1 MTSLTRILPKGL
13 PPTFA
18 ALALLSMA
26 IGGVVLIAALTL
38 LAVPLVIV
46 LGLVVA
52 SIAGV
57 LLGGWALIEAMAALE
72 RWMERDTRFQR

>member
-1 MTSLTRILPKGL
+1 
-13 PPTFA
+13 
-18 ALALLSMA
+18 MA

-38 LAVPLVIV
+38 LAVPLVIF

-52 SIAGV
+52 SFAGV

>member
-1 MTSLTRILPKGL
+1 
-13 PPTFA
+13 
-18 ALALLSMA
+18 MA

-38 LAVPLVIV
+38 VAVPLVIV

>member
-1 MTSLTRILPKGL
+1 
-13 PPTFA
+13 
-18 ALALLSMA
+18 MA